1 MPHLPTPVYPYTYL
15 TNATCF
21 SFKMKMDGTG
31 MGSLELYMLQE
42 NEENFEKPTP
52 IARFVGNQ
60 VSKPQFY
67 GIWKA

>member
-1 MPHLPTPVYPYTYL
+1 
-15 TNATCF
+15 
-21 SFKMKMDGTG
+21 MKMDGTG

-42 NEENFEKPTP
+42 NEENFEKPTL

-67 GIWKA
+67 CIWKA